1 LLDKLKANGPAVRQI
16 GAALAY
22 LEQLYPTSIGEACVI
37 DRSGHEVARV
47 VFGKHA
53 SFADLSPDESGN
65 PFFKPTFAMP
75 AGVVY
80 QAPPYVSP
88 DTGEWVISNSTVVPS
103 PDGHSRAFF
112 HFEVGIESFRRAAAE
127 SHTARLLV
135 LAPGSGRIVIDA
147 AVPQRKGKPLGRK
160 ASPSLT
166 RLVAAGD
173 SRGRWTAAG
182 SPSSRSRRRTG
193 TQTTGSWRPQRHTR
207 SAGDPARSAGRHTP
221 SGSSQLPSSPRLPCS
236 IGYAGDGTRSTPA

>member
-1 LLDKLKANGPAVRQI
+1 MQQI
-16 GAALAY
+16 GAALGY

-65 PFFKPTFAMP
+65 PFFRPTFALP

-127 SHTARLLV
+127 SHTAHLLV
-135 LAPGSGRIVIDA
+135 RTLAESATALDNLTDDTLKRA
-147 AVPQRKGKPLGRK
+147 A
-160 ASPSLT
+160 
-166 RLVAAGD
+166 
-173 SRGRWTAAG
+173 
-182 SPSSRSRRRTG
+182 
-193 TQTTGSWRPQRHTR
+193 
-207 SAGDPARSAGRHTP
+207 
-221 SGSSQLPSSPRLPCS
+221 
-236 IGYAGDGTRSTPA
+236 